1 MNTTTTLCRCCNEP
15 MDSFDQETP
24 NGKPR
29 LTCATCVNDDCAMN
43 GFTFSLNGYPEIDLA
58 KYHATEYE
66 AADDVEICDN
76 CNRPIYTE
84 ELHWRRV
91 DVDHYV
97 CKIEP
102 DYYHD

>member
-1 MNTTTTLCRCCNEP
+1 MNTTITYCRCCNEP
-15 MDSFDQETP
+15 MDSFVQPALSPTQSD
-24 NGKPR
+24 
-29 LTCATCVNDDCAMN
+29 LTMIHCVNPDCTMRYQTVAQR
-43 GFTFSLNGYPEIDLA
+43 TYHELDLA

-66 AADDVEICDN
+66 ADVEICGN